1 MYGRAVLSIV
11 ISSLNTTS
19 FSPSLSLMLS
29 SSLCFNPCLSSFH
42 RLFHFIVFTI
52 FLFIFLRISNVRTTD
67 WVCYGILIDGS
78 PILPC
83 TYLPYKEYLSLLV
96 MHTMYYLSLVLIM
109 RLTVVK
115 MVLIHFSTA
124 VVVEKVEVVTST
136 DLHRNE

>member
-1 MYGRAVLSIV
+1 MYGRDVLSIV

-29 SSLCFNPCLSSFH
+29 SSLCFNPCLRFTSYSIS
-42 RLFHFIVFTI
+42 LFSLY

-96 MHTMYYLSLVLIM
+96 MHTMHYLSLILIM
-109 RLTVVK
+109 RLTAVK
-115 MVLIHFSTA
+115 MVLIHLSTA
-124 VVVEKVEVVTST
+124 VYVRKVEVVTSR
-136 DLHRNE
+136 DSHRNE